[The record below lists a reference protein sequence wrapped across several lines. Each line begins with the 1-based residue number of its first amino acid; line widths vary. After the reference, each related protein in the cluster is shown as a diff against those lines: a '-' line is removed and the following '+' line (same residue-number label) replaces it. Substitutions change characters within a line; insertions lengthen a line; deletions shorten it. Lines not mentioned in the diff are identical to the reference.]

1 MELTDKFAKENI
13 SWKVLQNS
21 WNNGK
26 PYALM
31 TPFVNASAIQ
41 ERLDEVLGWENWK
54 TEYEVKETGTYRYV
68 VCILSCRTQDGEWIS
83 KQNVCEITEKK
94 EESNAPDNPI
104 KSAYSGAFKRVALE
118 FGIGR
123 YLKNI
128 KKFSPRCC
136 EEFPEGEIA
145 IKCFDRKAIG
155 KNDKSGKS
163 FYAIIPTL
171 DEEIP
176 KLEVSPKPE
185 KKESNSETPTIKTV
199 VDINMMIGKPKAREI
214 ISYLIS
220 ELGTDGA
227 DMKLKAINTYFNC
240 NDLSLITYKNLLE
253 LKKYKFDLEKLA
265 MQSQKPA

>member
-1 MELTDKFAKENI
+1 MKLTDRFDEKDI

-21 WNNGK
+21 WNDGN

-54 TEYEVKETGTYRYV
+54 TEYEVKESGAYKYV

-94 EESNAPDNPI
+94 EDSNAPDNPI

-128 KKFSPRCC
+128 KKYSPQCSESFPRGENAIRCYD
-136 EEFPEGEIA
+136 
-145 IKCFDRKAIG
+145 KKAA
-155 KNDKSGKS
+155 KT

-171 DEEIP
+171 EDASTP
-176 KLEVSPKPE
+176 QPKPNKEIEKPQKVE
-185 KKESNSETPTIKTV
+185 KKEEKPTIKNI
-199 VDINMMIGKPKAREI
+199 VDVNSMIGKPKANEVI
-214 ISYLIS
+214 AYLTT
-220 ELGTDGA
+220 ELGSTAA
-227 DMKLKAINTYFNC
+227 DLKIKAINKYFNC
-240 NDLSLITYKNLLE
+240 NDLSLITYRDLLD
-253 LKKYKFDLEKLA
+253 LWKYKFDLEKLNSKKTA
-265 MQSQKPA
+265 